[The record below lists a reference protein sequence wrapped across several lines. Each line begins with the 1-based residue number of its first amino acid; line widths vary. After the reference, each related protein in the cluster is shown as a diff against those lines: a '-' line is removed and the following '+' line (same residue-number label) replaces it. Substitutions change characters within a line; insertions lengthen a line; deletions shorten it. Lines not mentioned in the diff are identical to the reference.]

1 MADFIP
7 LDYATLRLIWWALLG
22 LLLLGFAVMGGFDL
36 GIGALLPF
44 VARTDQERRLVVNTV
59 GPTWEGN
66 QVWLIVGAASA
77 FAAFPPLYA
86 VSFSGLYLAMFVI
99 LFALILRPV
108 GFKFRGK
115 VADPRWRQS
124 WDWMLFVGGAVPALL
139 FGVAVGNVQLGVP
152 FHFEPAT
159 LRPVYTGGFLALLSP
174 FALVCGLVSLSLLVA
189 HGAAALVTKTDGPV
203 ARRAARYG
211 SLSALVAAVLL
222 VAAGAWVATRLPGY
236 RIDSI
241 IDGNGASNPLRKS
254 VHAAAGLWLHNYRA
268 LPVLWLAPLGAVA
281 GALLG
286 AYFLRARRGAAAV
299 ACTTLAV
306 AATVLT
312 FGAAVFPF
320 LLPSSTVPDAGLT
333 LWDASSS
340 HLTLWVMLLV
350 TATLLPLVVLY
361 TAWVYRV
368 LGGKVSAD
376 SLEDNPNAY

>member
-1 MADFIP
+1 M
-7 LDYATLRLIWWALLG
+7 
-22 LLLLGFAVMGGFDL
+22 
-36 GIGALLPF
+36 
-44 VARTDQERRLVVNTV
+44 
-59 GPTWEGN
+59 
-66 QVWLIVGAASA
+66 
-77 FAAFPPLYA
+77 
-86 VSFSGLYLAMFVI
+86 
-99 LFALILRPV
+99 
-108 GFKFRGK
+108 
-115 VADPRWRQS
+115 
-124 WDWMLFVGGAVPALL
+124 
-139 FGVAVGNVQLGVP
+139 
-152 FHFEPAT
+152 
-159 LRPVYTGGFLALLSP
+159 
-174 FALVCGLVSLSLLVA
+174 
-189 HGAAALVTKTDGPV
+189 
-203 ARRAARYG
+203 
-211 SLSALVAAVLL
+211 
-222 VAAGAWVATRLPGY
+222 
-236 RIDSI
+236 
-241 IDGNGASNPLRKS
+241 
-254 VHAAAGLWLHNYRA
+254 RA